1 MTQLVVLALSGL
13 MLAGCGGA
21 ASASPPAAPGSAS
34 PGSPPPS
41 PVPSA
46 AAASASGVTG
56 SAHRLFDCHPAGGT
70 FSCPLSPGFY
80 VADIHDRFSLEIKDP
95 GWQEAL
101 THPEDLQDQEPTL
114 LLSRIADPDQRV
126 MVDTGPTG
134 PSYGDTQ
141 LLPNV
146 TSIQVSSPVAVKI
159 GATTGMQVDLAPSK
173 SMELRVPFV
182 PDTGYQLEP
191 GHTYRLIVTQLPMGD
206 ESGIKVILLSAP
218 TAAWGAFLPLADAVV
233 KTFRFE

>member
-1 MTQLVVLALSGL
+1 M
-13 MLAGCGGA
+13 
-21 ASASPPAAPGSAS
+21 
-34 PGSPPPS
+34 
-41 PVPSA
+41 
-46 AAASASGVTG
+46 TG

-146 TSIQVSSPVAVKI
+146 TSIQVTANAL
-159 GATTGMQVDLAPSK
+159 ATCLCNGEPLNPKTMG
-173 SMELRVPFV
+173 VPAKANAGCF
-182 PDTGYQLEP
+182 PCCA
-191 GHTYRLIVTQLPMGD
+191 
-206 ESGIKVILLSAP
+206 GIA
-218 TAAWGAFLPLADAVV
+218 
-233 KTFRFE
+233 